1 MYEIKLRNVE
11 ISFYTQFERSLRSRV
26 LKKKDVEKVVALKNI
41 NLEIKNN
48 EKVAFV
54 GHNGSGKTTLLK
66 TISKIYDPINGD
78 IEING
83 KVFSLIDVAM
93 GLDEEAT
100 GLQNIYLIGIQNLIS
115 KDYIEN
121 NLTNIIN
128 FSELGD
134 ALYRDVRTYSSG
146 MRMRLAVSIFINLK
160 PEIFI
165 CDEFIAAGDSFFQKK
180 FENQLASMIEKSCIF
195 LLATHDPIVVKKY
208 CSRKITLSNGEIIE
222 DEKI

>member
-121 NLTNIIN
+121 NLTNIIFQN
-128 FSELGD
+128 WEMCI
-134 ALYRDVRTYSSG
+134 RDVRTYSSG

-180 FENQLASMIEKSCIF
+180 FENQLASMIEKSGIF

>member
-41 NLEIKNN
+41 KLEIKNN

-93 GLDEEAT
+93 GTED
-100 GLQNIYLIGIQNLIS
+100 I
-115 KDYIEN
+115 
-121 NLTNIIN
+121 
-128 FSELGD
+128 
-134 ALYRDVRTYSSG
+134 
-146 MRMRLAVSIFINLK
+146 
-160 PEIFI
+160 
-165 CDEFIAAGDSFFQKK
+165 
-180 FENQLASMIEKSCIF
+180 
-195 LLATHDPIVVKKY
+195 
-208 CSRKITLSNGEIIE
+208 IIE
-222 DEKI
+222 I

>member
-1 MYEIKLRNVE
+1 
-11 ISFYTQFERSLRSRV
+11 
-26 LKKKDVEKVVALKNI
+26 
-41 NLEIKNN
+41 
-48 EKVAFV
+48 
-54 GHNGSGKTTLLK
+54 
-66 TISKIYDPINGD
+66 
-78 IEING
+78 
-83 KVFSLIDVAM
+83 M

-128 FSELGD
+128 FSELGEPCT
-134 ALYRDVRTYSSG
+134 DVRTYSSG

-180 FENQLASMIEKSCIF
+180 FENQLASMIENVFFC
-195 LLATHDPIVVKKY
+195 
-208 CSRKITLSNGEIIE
+208 
-222 DEKI
+222 